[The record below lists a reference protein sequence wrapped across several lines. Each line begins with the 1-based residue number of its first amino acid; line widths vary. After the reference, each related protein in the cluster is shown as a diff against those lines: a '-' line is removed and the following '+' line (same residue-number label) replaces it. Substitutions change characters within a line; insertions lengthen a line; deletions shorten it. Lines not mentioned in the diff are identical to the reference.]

1 MGRDPGQSLS
11 PGAGVLGE
19 GRGMELQ
26 EWFWGEL
33 ERGKDWHPR
42 EVSQSPQILRI
53 PSCPETGVGLDTLRV
68 LLAPFAFSG

>member
-1 MGRDPGQSLS
+1 MGRDPGQSLL

-42 EVSQSPQILRI
+42 EVSQSPQIDPGR
-53 PSCPETGVGLDTLRV
+53 ETSSPLLPPV
-68 LLAPFAFSG
+68 LCFIC